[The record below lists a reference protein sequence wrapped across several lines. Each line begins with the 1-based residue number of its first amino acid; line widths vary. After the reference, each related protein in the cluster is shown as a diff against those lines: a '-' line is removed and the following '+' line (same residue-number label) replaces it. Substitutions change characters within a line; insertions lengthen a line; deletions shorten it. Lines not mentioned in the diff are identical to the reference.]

1 MITIIAVGKLKDR
14 RLADLIAEYGR
25 RIGGLAPVEFVE
37 VKDSDPEREAE
48 AMIRRLGSPTG
59 SGLVVALDE
68 HGEDITSEK
77 LAKLLGAH
85 GKVAFLVGGA
95 DGLGQTIRQR
105 ADRTLR
111 LSSLTLTHEMARL
124 LASEQ
129 VYRALTILRN
139 QPYHRR

>member
-1 MITIIAVGKLKDR
+1 MIRIIAAGKLKDR

-25 RIGGLAPVEFVE
+25 RIGGLAPFEFVE

-48 AMIRRLGSPTG
+48 AMLRRLGSPQG

-68 HGEDITSEK
+68 HGEDITSEN
-77 LAKLLGAH
+77 LAALLGAH
-85 GKVAFLVGGA
+85 GTVSFLVGGA
-95 DGLGQTIRQR
+95 DGLGQAVRQR